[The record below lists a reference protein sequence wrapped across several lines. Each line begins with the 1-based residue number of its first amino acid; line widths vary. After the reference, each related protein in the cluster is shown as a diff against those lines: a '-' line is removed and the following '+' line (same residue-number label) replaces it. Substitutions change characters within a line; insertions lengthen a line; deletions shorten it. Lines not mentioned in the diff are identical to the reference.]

1 LQARC
6 RQLIGDVGLCQASM
20 WTPEGQQ
27 PALAALLQ
35 DTRALPFP
43 KEDLRAINLWMNAGG
58 GGSSIHYDPF
68 HNLLCVVTGRKRVR
82 LWSPAL
88 SPCLYPQVRYRVCR
102 FSVFLSGGAH
112 GPDACEVCRHCPG
125 RRPIIARWTSRRLT
139 DKRIPGSRRRRGPHC
154 TPSCSRETHCS
165 SRRAGGI
172 R

>member
-1 LQARC
+1 
-6 RQLIGDVGLCQASM
+6 M

-88 SPCLYPQVRYRVCR
+88 SPCLYPQVRYVCFVLVYFCPVELTGQTRVRCAGTVR
-102 FSVFLSGGAH
+102 GG
-112 GPDACEVCRHCPG
+112 VQ
-125 RRPIIARWTSRRLT
+125 S
-139 DKRIPGSRRRRGPHC
+139 
-154 TPSCSRETHCS
+154 
-165 SRRAGGI
+165 
-172 R
+172 